1 MKKKKGKKNRD
12 VANARRCG
20 KYGRHR
26 FGNPATVCFPCPVE
40 SNRNTEKSR
49 RSVAPDLIKK
59 SVVVKCTN
67 LHACARARSR
77 KDRLIMMAG
86 EAGIIIGLPRS
97 DSDRVDSSVN
107 NRFKYRGTV
116 DSSSIRMHSRAS
128 GERRGPKKKKK
139 KQN

>member
-1 MKKKKGKKNRD
+1 MYKF
-12 VANARRCG
+12 ARM
-20 KYGRHR
+20 
-26 FGNPATVCFPCPVE
+26 
-40 SNRNTEKSR
+40 
-49 RSVAPDLIKK
+49 
-59 SVVVKCTN
+59 
-67 LHACARARSR
+67 RARSR

-86 EAGIIIGLPRS
+86 ETGIIIGLPRS